1 MPPHFLSSPSFSPCE
16 TRYLKIAGKVC
27 IIRMKKHGFSREISA
42 REKAETE
49 KRMSNRVFVVS
60 GPSGAGIGE
69 ILSAVFAA
77 RHDLATVTP
86 VTARKMKAGEVNGV
100 GFYFFDLDQWNEKK
114 ASGDLLETT
123 EFAGNDYGTSRAL
136 VEEQLAAGKSVLLN
150 LELSRAAEL
159 KRNWPEAVCL
169 YIEPSP
175 DVLRCR
181 YEASARSS
189 FEVSVRMEAA
199 EKQRAL
205 SGFCDAHI
213 NSDDLQQAT
222 AALCDVIDG

>member
-1 MPPHFLSSPSFSPCE
+1 MPPRISSPVFLRANAVLEKS
-16 TRYLKIAGKVC
+16 GKSVYHKNEK
-27 IIRMKKHGFSREISA
+27 MHGFSREISA

-100 GFYFFDLDQWNEKK
+100 GFYFFDLEQWNEKK

-159 KRNWPEAVCL
+159 KRNLPEAVCL

-222 AALCDVIDG
+222 AALCAVIDG